1 MERLSVIVPAYNEEE
16 VLGAFYERLSAVLER
31 LPCRAEILFVDDGSK
46 DGTAGILA
54 RLAERDSRVRVLAL
68 SRNFGHQAAL
78 TAGLDHCTGDA
89 AVLIDCDL
97 QDPPE
102 LITDFYAKW
111 REGYQVVFGQRR
123 RLEEGWLKRTVYH
136 SFYRLLHLLAN
147 VDIPLDSG
155 DFSLIDRAVVDQLR
169 ALPERTRFL
178 RGLRSWIGLRQVGIE
193 YERPA
198 RHSGESKYSLARL
211 FKLAFDG
218 IVSFSTLPLKA
229 ALFLGLVVSTAGF
242 AGVIVLVYLRLIHA
256 FDLPGW
262 TSLMVVV
269 LFLGGI
275 QLITIGIVG
284 EYIARIYEEVK
295 FRRNYGQTAAMAAGI
310 EHANGEVLVTMDGDL
325 QNDPADIALLLEQIE
340 SGYDL
345 VVGWR
350 HNRQDKLLTR
360 KIPSRIAN
368 WLIGRVT
375 GVPIRDNGCSLKAF
389 RASLIKRIPLY
400 SEMHRFIPAMASI
413 AGPRVAQIR
422 VRHHARRWGES
433 KYGLSRIYK
442 VLLDLMV
449 IKTIASFA
457 SRPLR
462 WFALLSLP
470 LFALAFFAFGQT
482 AVDLLMD
489 GTDAIS
495 LPIAGSGVIFLGSAL
510 ILLCSGA
517 LAELIY
523 ARGDVR
529 DREFL
534 KLTQTILAARRNPEA
549 DGAL

>member
-1 MERLSVIVPAYNEEE
+1 MSGAKSTTSDGNIDAAQRTAKACGPAHAINLSVIVPLYNEQESIRPLYE
-16 VLGAFYERLSAVLER
+16 AIVRAVEPLGRPFEMV
-31 LPCRAEILFVDDGSK
+31 FVDDGSK
-46 DGTAGILA
+46 DGTVAMAQALAQRDA
-54 RLAERDSRVRVLAL
+54 RL
-68 SRNFGHQAAL
+68 
-78 TAGLDHCTGDA
+78 
-89 AVLIDCDL
+89 
-97 QDPPE
+97 
-102 LITDFYAKW
+102 
-111 REGYQVVFGQRR
+111 
-123 RLEEGWLKRTVYH
+123 
-136 SFYRLLHLLAN
+136 
-147 VDIPLDSG
+147 
-155 DFSLIDRAVVDQLR
+155 
-169 ALPERTRFL
+169 
-178 RGLRSWIGLRQVGIE
+178 
-193 YERPA
+193 
-198 RHSGESKYSLARL
+198 
-211 FKLAFDG
+211 
-218 IVSFSTLPLKA
+218 
-229 ALFLGLVVSTAGF
+229 
-242 AGVIVLVYLRLIHA
+242 
-256 FDLPGW
+256 
-262 TSLMVVV
+262 
-269 LFLGGI
+269 
-275 QLITIGIVG
+275 
-284 EYIARIYEEVK
+284 RIVK

-340 SGYDL
+340 SGYDV

-350 HNRQDKLLTR
+350 HNRQDKLITR

-422 VRHHARRWGES
+422 VRHHARRWGQS
-433 KYGLSRIYK
+433 KYGLSRLYK

-462 WFALLSLP
+462 WFAILSLP
-470 LFALAFFAFGQT
+470 LFALAFFALGQT
-482 AVDLLMD
+482 AVDLLLGAD
-489 GTDAIS
+489 GIS

-534 KLTQTILAARRNPEA
+534 RLTQTILAAKRNPEP
-549 DGAL
+549 DRAL